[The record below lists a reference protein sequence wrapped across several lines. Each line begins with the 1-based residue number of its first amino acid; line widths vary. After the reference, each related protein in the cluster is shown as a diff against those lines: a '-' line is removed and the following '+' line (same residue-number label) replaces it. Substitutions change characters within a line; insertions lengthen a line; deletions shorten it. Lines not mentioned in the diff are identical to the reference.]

1 MGMGASQAQ
10 VKRRLRFLAN
20 KYCGVEFRV
29 IYASN
34 GETAILPVNPA
45 TGELECTDPAKFMP
59 KEKSRYGTLEH
70 KAQHNAATRAQ
81 CDEANRNP
89 KT

>member
-1 MGMGASQAQ
+1 MGMRASQAQ

-59 KEKSRYGTLEH
+59 KELEVVYSPDPVNGGGKGNLGGTYYE
-70 KAQHNAATRAQ
+70 
-81 CDEANRNP
+81 
-89 KT
+89 